1 MPDFLT
7 VKEFAEAVGVTILT
21 VKRWLYSGQI
31 EGKKFGRLWRIDK
44 SELDKVLPEKKNPE

>member
-7 VKEFAEAVGVTILT
+7 VKEFAEAVGVSILT

-31 EGKKFGRLWRIDK
+31 KGKKFGRFWRIDK
-44 SELDKVLPEKKNPE
+44 SELAKVLPEKDNPE

>member
-7 VKEFAEAVGVTILT
+7 VKEFAEAVGVTVLT